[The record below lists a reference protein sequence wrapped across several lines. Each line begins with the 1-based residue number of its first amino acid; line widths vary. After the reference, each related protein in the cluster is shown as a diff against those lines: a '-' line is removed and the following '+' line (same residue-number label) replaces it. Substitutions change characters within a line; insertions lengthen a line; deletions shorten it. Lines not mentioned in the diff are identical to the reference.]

1 MDEKISL
8 QTEVSL
14 ACVDK
19 EMLKTNTWNIDIQ
32 DEHQMLLHME
42 GLTWCPVPGL
52 RVNQSFAALQVSAS
66 Y

>member
-8 QTEVSL
+8 QTFFI

-19 EMLKTNTWNIDIQ
+19 EMLKTNTCNIDIQ
-32 DEHQMLLHME
+32 DEHHMLLHME

-52 RVNQSFAALQVSAS
+52 RVNQSVAAMQVSAS